1 MMFPCDECGKTIAAY
16 PCACG
21 YGATLTPIRPTGT
34 RLYHSLPQ
42 GCTKEEFGVNLYE
55 TIVTIGGI
63 LGLDE
68 QRALAINAHEGYKVQ
83 GLLKRRKALQLQLA
97 QQLQQLTDTEMAQI
111 LLRYNWVVQA

>member
-1 MMFPCDECGKTIAAY
+1 M
-16 PCACG
+16 
-21 YGATLTPIRPTGT
+21 ATRPIPKSWAPKPPETPYI
-34 RLYHSLPQ
+34 
-42 GCTKEEFGVNLYE
+42 TKEEFGVNLYE
-55 TIVTIGGI
+55 TIHTIGGI
-63 LGLDE
+63 LGIDQ